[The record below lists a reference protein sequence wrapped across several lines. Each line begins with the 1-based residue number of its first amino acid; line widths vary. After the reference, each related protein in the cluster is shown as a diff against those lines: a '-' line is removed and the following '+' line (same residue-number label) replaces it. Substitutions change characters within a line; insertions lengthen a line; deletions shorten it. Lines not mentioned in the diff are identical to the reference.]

1 MRKFTLL
8 TAVMS
13 VAIIAYGQNEEE
25 NKIKN
30 LLREE
35 TEVFYKRDLEA
46 WKQLWVHDA
55 QVNRNFISN
64 YGLSSRVG
72 WDSIAA
78 ARERAIQ
85 KDSKPVP
92 IQLKN
97 DNYTIRTNGNMAWVE
112 YDQEMTYPE
121 MDTTGV
127 VEMPLLFIR
136 KALNVLSSIL

>member
-78 ARERAIQ
+78 ARERAI
-85 KDSKPVP
+85 
-92 IQLKN
+92 
-97 DNYTIRTNGNMAWVE
+97 
-112 YDQEMTYPE
+112 
-121 MDTTGV
+121 
-127 VEMPLLFIR
+127 
-136 KALNVLSSIL
+136 